1 MGQEVH
7 KDHQNI
13 FKNIVH
19 AIFAIIKQ
27 NQWQSETNE
36 YQKVRGKLELTGV
49 KKINYNF
56 SNLTEINDFLQN
68 EMLPDLEHI
77 DNNCLSPAPLSV
89 LLFYLQDT
97 HKGVADLYG
106 AYKAELKKNFKPSE
120 LTHLSIDDIVLFE
133 TMIHMP
139 LKWQNGNSDL
149 FKSLHITLFIKE
161 LYDYM
166 LVKQRSHNQTDL
178 YNQQR
183 FMAFKH
189 INQRFE
195 LGLKTAVSYDYY
207 MQQVSIFSEKIERL
221 EQKIN
226 QLDTKGDKGKSVAME
241 SAKAKFL
248 DRQHQFL
255 EAIAMRYCQGDSSR
269 ELKPHDADQ
278 FNKIFGQFFN
288 YNEGK
293 PSLIGK
299 LKDENFNMQIILE
312 NILNQSIILDVF
324 DSYDLSKVRDL
335 LVEKINKGGFG
346 VRVLNNSN
354 NNNYIVLEEPLDLEA
369 LCQFEYD
376 HSELAQVIKNLSS
389 CRLELENFKKSF
401 LEQTEQEVYEAVK
414 LKLEPKVETNTSYE
428 RKEEVKES
436 SIDQK
441 ENKAL
446 FVEQA
451 SITSQPETPWR
462 VTAFFRQTVSYLQ
475 PFK

>member
-1 MGQEVH
+1 MGQEVQ
-7 KDHQNI
+7 KIKNEFQNTI
-13 FKNIVH
+13 AAIQAIV
-19 AIFAIIKQ
+19 
-27 NQWQSETNE
+27 
-36 YQKVRGKLELTGV
+36 KLDKWESKTT
-49 KKINYNF
+49 KKSYNF
-56 SNLTEINDFLQN
+56 HNLEDISNYLQR
-68 EMLPDLEHI
+68 ELFPSLVYI
-77 DNNCLSPAPLSV
+77 DDNCTPPEP
-89 LLFYLQDT
+89 LFYLQANQ
-97 HKGVADLYG
+97 KKIDLYG
-106 AYKAELKKNFKPSE
+106 AYKDGLKHTFSSSKFTS
-120 LTHLSIDDIVLFE
+120 LSIDDVILFE
-133 TMIHMP
+133 VMIYMS
-139 LKWQNGNSDL
+139 LKWVNGNQSP
-149 FKSLHITLFIKE
+149 FKSLHLILFIE
-161 LYDYM
+161 GLYDHI
-166 LVKQRSHNQTDL
+166 LKKQKSYDQVDL
-178 YNQQR
+178 YNQR
-183 FMAFKH
+183 KLITFEY

-221 EQKIN
+221 EQKIQ
-226 QLDTKGDKGKSVAME
+226 QLDTKGDKGKSVAIE
-241 SAKAKFL
+241 STKAKFL

-255 EAIAMRYCQGDSSR
+255 EAIAMRYCQGDSNK

-293 PSLIGK
+293 PSLISK

-324 DSYDLSKVRDL
+324 DSYDLPKVREL

-401 LEQTEQEVYEAVK
+401 LEQTEKEVYEAVK

-428 RKEEVKES
+428 RKEEKKEVVDQEETVSVS
-436 SIDQK
+436 SNQSPK
-441 ENKAL
+441 P
-446 FVEQA
+446 
-451 SITSQPETPWR
+451 SQPETPWR
-462 VTAFFRQTVSYLQ
+462 VTALFWKTVSYLQ
-475 PFK
+475 PSK